1 MQQQSEQQFL
11 ELLQQQTWSI
21 DGIMKFTLHTT
32 PNAEIAILPKI
43 GNNNSNS
50 RWLLKYKLWQFMF
63 VFILLWCVWSCL
75 FMPVYVVVYV
85 FHLETSKNNGPRLN
99 LNNIRSW
106 KGIPNSVVQR
116 LFESM
121 ILLS

>member
-1 MQQQSEQQFL
+1 
-11 ELLQQQTWSI
+11 
-21 DGIMKFTLHTT
+21 
-32 PNAEIAILPKI
+32 
-43 GNNNSNS
+43 
-50 RWLLKYKLWQFMF
+50 
-63 VFILLWCVWSCL
+63 
-75 FMPVYVVVYV
+75 MPVYVVVYV